1 MKKLFVI
8 AFALVAVTAY
18 VPFASAGKVIKVGDD
33 WFLKPGNGSATV
45 SKNSTVKWTN
55 VGKSAHTITVVSG
68 PVKFNKAPLKKG
80 TSYSRKMT
88 RAGTYKLVCRYHD
101 GQKMTLRVK

>member
-1 MKKLFVI
+1 VKQLFVI
-8 AFALVAVTAY
+8 ALALVTLAALA
-18 VPFASAGKVIKVGDD
+18 PLAAAGKVIKIGDD
-33 WFLKPGNGSATV
+33 YFLKPGGGSATV

-55 VGKSAHTITVVSG
+55 TGDSAHTVTVISG
-68 PVKFNKAPLKKG
+68 PVKFNKSPLKSG
-80 TSYSRKMT
+80 ASYSRKMT